1 MATVQNELKTKISV
15 DGVGAIHTYK
25 ELKSVISGVT
35 AEYRAEE
42 AQLKSQGK
50 YTEAAVVKAKG
61 LSKALELQKAKVNEL
76 KSRQKDLDLTTQK
89 GIEANAK
96 LGTEISNAERKLS
109 SYTQQQDKA
118 KNSLKYYSSG
128 LSELQHSYQQSSK
141 LSESFVT
148 RLMAEGKTAEA
159 NKQKLKGY
167 EGSVSNLSKQFKIQE
182 SELSKLASSSGKS
195 SEAYKR
201 QQLRVNE
208 TATALAKLKGET
220 NSLEGS
226 MRKASAS
233 PFAKAMDSARHKLG
247 LLNSEERKSTEN
259 VKHFALGS
267 AIGNSL
273 ANAAGSAM
281 SLVKEAGAGIIHAG
295 LEFNKETQKMN
306 ATWTTLT
313 GSAKKGTGFVTSI
326 NKMSSAFGQS
336 NDLVNEL
343 DQQFYHVLDKKAP
356 TEHLTKSL
364 LTMADTL
371 GMSGD
376 QVQRL
381 GLNFTHMMSSGRMQ
395 LGDFNMISDQLPMFG
410 ERLLDYERKAQNNTK
425 LNMSDLRKQMSA
437 GKISAKDA
445 EAVMNG
451 LGNKYKKASENMM
464 ATAFGAERSIKSQF
478 SKLSGDL
485 VAPFSKVQNPIFTSV
500 SKWVSDKKTEKEFTK
515 VGTSASKGFSTIS
528 TAFEKAMN
536 VKSIPR
542 SMNKFMENLAKG
554 VTSTSKAIAKHA
566 PAIIGFFK
574 DLWSTTKI
582 LGSIGTGFFKGIASG
597 ISVIVSPLSKMGTS
611 SKHVSALT
619 KGLENLSK
627 KKSGLQTF
635 GRVLAG
641 IWATTKV
648 IKFIGAVQKAGTVLK
663 STWAGQA
670 IISGMS
676 TMIKNVKLF
685 TEVTKGATLAEKAS
699 FTIQTAMEAVNPFG
713 WVVLAVAGLAVL
725 GTGIYEAYKHFK
737 PFRDAV
743 TGVGHA
749 MSKLFTG
756 KYDWE
761 KTIGKKLSK
770 VGSTISKWGK
780 GAGKFVSKHKK
791 EILAGIVSPFAG
803 LSAWFLKDTKTGK
816 NVQKWVKGF
825 SKDVKK
831 MGLKKAM
838 DKQVKSAGK
847 AFSKSK
853 FGKWFATMSDAFNS
867 WKKKFSKS
875 WSSHWSAM
883 TKKLHTGWKDSV
895 KNTKNF
901 FSSMGSHFSSF
912 KKSWSHNW
920 DKHWD
925 DMRSNLHSY
934 WNKDLKHT
942 KVFGTSMGKW
952 LDDFKKMFKGG
963 WRNLGKGVS
972 SIFSDMW
979 KGLKQAAQGG
989 MNGTL
994 DIVNGGIKAVDA
1006 VIHTFGGKSQT
1017 IKPLNHVK
1025 LATGTGFFSGM
1036 RKPITKPTLAVLND
1050 GHDSPET
1057 GNKEIVMKHDGRAGV
1072 VQGVNTEMML
1082 EAGDE
1087 VFNASEAKNIMAMQ
1101 GVTRYANGTGFF
1113 GSIMHSVSSTVG
1125 GAVDWVGNKVKGLE
1139 KYFKTAENVI
1149 AHPVKSLE
1157 GLFKWTDGKTK
1168 GVMTDIGEGLFKD
1181 TTKQAKTWWST
1192 LWGAVS
1198 SKLDGG
1204 TGSDS
1209 GLVNAME
1216 KYGATN
1222 KYVWGAAGPSA
1233 FDCSGLVEYTLKKM
1247 GISFPRTSGEQYRAS
1262 KHVSDP
1268 KPGDL
1273 VFFGPGGSEHVGVYT
1288 GNGKFYSAENEKDG
1302 MGISSVHGGG
1312 YGSFAGYGR
1321 VPGLSSG
1328 GGSSSKSEP
1337 KSKGLLGT
1345 IKNQVGTGFWS
1356 FISKLADMFGDD
1368 GNGSIEGGAITHSMI
1383 NRALKEMKIPRS
1395 YWSKMQHDIIGVA
1408 NSETGNRNIAQT
1420 IKDSNSEA
1428 GNGAAGPLQFTYPTF
1443 KAFEAPKRHNWRSSY
1458 DQVTAYLNNSDY
1470 LHAAGNT
1477 VIWHTPKFDWLH
1489 SGPRGHKRFAN
1500 GGLVSTNQLIEVAE
1514 KNRQEMV
1521 IPLTLKTRANQLIKQ
1536 ASSIVNGNRDE
1547 DQVAGVGGNDGKLDK
1562 LIKLVTALLAGQGN
1576 VNAIVAKSDVV
1587 NAVKAD
1593 NLAKAQYSQMMG
1605 Y

>member
-128 LSELQHSYQQSSK
+128 LSELQHNYQQSSK

-182 SELSKLASSSGKS
+182 SELSKLANSSGKS

-220 NSLEGS
+220 NSLESS
-226 MRKASAS
+226 MRKASTS
-233 PFAKAMDSARHKLG
+233 PFTRALDKAREKLG
-247 LLNSEERKSTEN
+247 LLSKKEKEAKGE
-259 VKHFALGS
+259 VKNFAIGS
-267 AIGNSL
+267 AIGSSL
-273 ANAAGSAM
+273 SNAASAGIGYLSSVTKEGYKLAEAGGTIKKQWNNLGLSNSNATKMTAQIGDIRSKANMSGGAIDQIQKKFYAMTNSATKARSMTEVLASYGSA
-281 SLVKEAGAGIIHAG
+281 AG
-295 LEFNKETQKMN
+295 K
-306 ATWTTLT
+306 
-313 GSAKKGTGFVTSI
+313 
-326 NKMSSAFGQS
+326 
-336 NDLVNEL
+336 
-343 DQQFYHVLDKKAP
+343 
-356 TEHLTKSL
+356 
-364 LTMADTL
+364 
-371 GMSGD
+371 SGD
-376 QVQRL
+376 QITSL
-381 GLNFTHMMSSGRMQ
+381 
-395 LGDFNMISDQLPMFG
+395 
-410 ERLLDYERKAQNNTK
+410 
-425 LNMSDLRKQMSA
+425 
-437 GKISAKDA
+437 
-445 EAVMNG
+445 
-451 LGNKYKKASENMM
+451 
-464 ATAFGAERSIKSQF
+464 SQGIG
-478 SKLSGDL
+478 KLSG
-485 VAPFSKVQNPIFTSV
+485 S
-500 SKWVSDKKTEKEFTK
+500 TK
-515 VGTSASKGFSTIS
+515 VTASLFKRSFSQVP
-528 TAFEKAMN
+528 E
-536 VKSIPR
+536 
-542 SMNKFMENLAKG
+542 LQ
-554 VTSTSKAIAKHA
+554 KAI
-566 PAIIGFFK
+566 
-574 DLWSTTKI
+574 
-582 LGSIGTGFFKGIASG
+582 
-597 ISVIVSPLSKMGTS
+597 V
-611 SKHVSALT
+611 
-619 KGLENLSK
+619 
-627 KKSGLQTF
+627 
-635 GRVLAG
+635 
-641 IWATTKV
+641 
-648 IKFIGAVQKAGTVLK
+648 KA
-663 STWAGQA
+663 
-670 IISGMS
+670 SGMS
-676 TMIKNVKLF
+676 TKAFNTALQGGKITGTQLQKYMVTAAKTSGKAWDEFGSTPEGKMAAIKGTYTNMKVAFAKPLVSGVEKAIDGISKKNGNLKHVQKSVTGLVGKLGEKTGTYIGKFVSFLIKNEKPIETIGGSFASIVKSLAMGAWSVVAGAIK
-685 TEVTKGATLAEKAS
+685 TIGGHSGDASKGMGGIASAMKTIAKHQGAIEIVGKGLVTYFAITKLAGIAS
-699 FTIQTAMEAVNPFG
+699 TIGSIAGGIVSLINPFTLVIAG
-713 WVVLAVAGLAVL
+713 VAAVGL
-725 GTGIYEAYKHFK
+725 GFYEAYKHIK

-743 TGVGHA
+743 NGVGHA

-756 KYDWE
+756 KYNWE

-816 NVQKWVKGF
+816 NVQKWAKGF

-838 DKQVKSAGK
+838 DKQIKSAGK

-883 TKKLHTGWKDSV
+883 TKKLHNGWKDSV

-1006 VIHTFGGKSQT
+1006 IIHTFGGKSQT

-1057 GNKEIVMKHDGRAGV
+1057 GNKEILMKRDGRAGV

-1101 GVTRYANGTGFF
+1101 GVTRFANGTGFF

-1345 IKNQVGTGFWS
+1345 IKNQVGSGFWS

-1383 NRALKEMKIPRS
+1383 NRALGMAKVPRR
-1395 YWSKMQHDIIGVA
+1395 YWSKMQSAIIKTA
-1408 NSETGNRNIAQT
+1408 DSETGNRNIMQQ
-1420 IKDSNSEA
+1420 IHDRNSASGNPA
-1428 GNGAAGPLQFTYPTF
+1428 GGPLQFTKTTF
-1443 KAFEAPKRHNWRSSY
+1443 DAFAFPGHHNFRSSF
-1458 DQVTAYLNNSDY
+1458 DQVLAFLNNSDY
-1470 LHAAGNT
+1470 LNATGNT
-1477 VIWHTPKFDWLH
+1477 SIWGHAKYDWLH
-1489 SGPRGHKRFAN
+1489 SGPQGHKRFAN

-1536 ASSIVNGNRDE
+1536 ASSIVNGNHSDE
-1547 DQVAGVGGNDGKLDK
+1547 QVTGIGGNDGKLDK